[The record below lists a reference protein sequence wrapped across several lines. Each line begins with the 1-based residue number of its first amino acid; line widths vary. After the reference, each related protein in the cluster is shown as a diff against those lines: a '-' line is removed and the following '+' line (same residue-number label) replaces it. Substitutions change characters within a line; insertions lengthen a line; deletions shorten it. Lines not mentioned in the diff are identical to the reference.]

1 MPEQNDKAN
10 VQEKKKSSVL
20 KYVIIG
26 LFLMIVIPVSGFFVA
41 TKLIFNSTE
50 EKKVAADTNQMGII
64 FPLDVIVVNIADSQ
78 ATRYL
83 RAGISFEIPNETV
96 AQELTLRKPQI
107 TDLLI
112 MILSSKEMEDLIDFS
127 GKNQIRK
134 EIMEKVNSKLSGEK
148 LKNVYF
154 TEFVI
159 Q

>member
-1 MPEQNDKAN
+1 MPEEKDNPV

-26 LFLMIVIPVSGFFVA
+26 LFLMIVIPLSGFLVA
-41 TKLIFNSTE
+41 SKLIFNSTE

-64 FPLDVIVVNIADSQ
+64 YPLDVIIVNIANTQ

-83 RAGISFEIPNETV
+83 RAGVSFEIPDETV
-96 AQELTLRKPQI
+96 AQELTQRKPQV

-134 EIMEKVNSKLSGEK
+134 EIMEKVNSKLSGAK